1 MIKLRKILLSNYFY
15 LLLVLVSLPFII
27 HSLFKT
33 TKSIYSKDTKEIKGI
48 VTNYFADGDQLKL
61 YIKGKEQ
68 VIATYYF
75 KTQKEKKKLLNQM
88 QIGDRL
94 SVKGVLRRPDKN
106 TTEGLFNYR
115 KYLERK
121 KIYYLMEIEEMFLIE
136 KNHNL
141 LYQIKNVVFKK
152 TKNPYLRTF
161 ILGNHSLISKSIMRN
176 YQDLGIS
183 HLFAISG
190 MHISLLSMILLK
202 VFQKLGLKE
211 KIRYV
216 LVGIFLSFYL
226 LLVGSSPSVLRAV
239 LFFILFSGNRIYY
252 FYIKPTHI
260 FVVVTIISLLIN
272 PNYLYDIA
280 FLYSFSIS
288 FSLIVLGNYINQYKN
303 YLIKL
308 IITSFISFIVSLPIT
323 LHSFNQINLFSI
335 FYNLFYVPLIS
346 VIIFP
351 LALITFLFPSLE
363 RIFNLTIIILEN
375 SSKLLNKITCSKLI
389 FCDIPTIF
397 YLIYGL
403 LVILFFYAFIH
414 KKYLYMIPLFLMLLV
429 HYNYPYLI
437 RKDYLVMLDVG
448 QGDSILLHSNHK
460 NILIDTGGV
469 QSYDKEKWKKRNN
482 KSSIAQNI
490 TIPYLK
496 KQGIKRIDLLILTHG
511 DFDHLGEAMTLLEN
525 FSVKEILIN
534 EGKINRYEEELIR
547 NFPNVRKSKSGHYF
561 ETGNLKFLSLNQDL
575 GNENDSSLVFYIE
588 SNTKRLLFMGDASF
602 KSEESIMSQ
611 YELEQVDILKVGHH
625 GSRTSSS
632 LSFLKKVKPR
642 LALISAGK
650 NNKFNHPH
658 KETINRFNQLK
669 IPYLITKEEGSI
681 KVSL

>member
-27 HSLFKT
+27 HSIFKT

-75 KTQKEKKKLLNQM
+75 KTQKEKKKLLNQI

-239 LFFILFSGNRIYY
+239 LFFILFSSNRIYY

-335 FYNLFYVPLIS
+335 FYNLFYVPLVS

-363 RIFNLTIIILEN
+363 RVFNLTIIILEN

-403 LVILFFYAFIH
+403 LVILFFYAFVH

-437 RKDYLVMLDVG
+437 REDYLVMLDIG

-534 EGKINRYEEELIR
+534 EGKINKYEEELIR

-632 LSFLKKVKPR
+632 LNFLKKVKPR

-658 KETINRFNQLK
+658 KEVLNQFNQLG
-669 IPYLITKEEGSI
+669 IQYLITKKEGSI
-681 KVSL
+681 KISL

>member
-15 LLLVLVSLPFII
+15 LLLVLVSLPVII

-75 KTQKEKKKLLNQM
+75 KTQKEKKKLLNQI

-94 SVKGVLRRPDKN
+94 SIKGVLRKPDEN

-161 ILGNHSLISKSIMRN
+161 ILGNHSLIPKSIMGN
-176 YQDLGIS
+176 YQELGIS

-211 KIRYV
+211 KTRYV
-216 LVGIFLSFYL
+216 LVGIFLCFYL

-260 FVVVTIISLLIN
+260 FIVVTIISLLIN

-335 FYNLFYVPLIS
+335 FYNLFYVPLVS
-346 VIIFP
+346 VMIFP

-375 SSKLLNKITCSKLI
+375 SSKLLSKITCSKLI

-403 LVILFFYAFIH
+403 LVILFFYAFVH
-414 KKYLYMIPLFLMLLV
+414 KK
-429 HYNYPYLI
+429 
-437 RKDYLVMLDVG
+437 K
-448 QGDSILLHSNHK
+448 
-460 NILIDTGGV
+460 
-469 QSYDKEKWKKRNN
+469 
-482 KSSIAQNI
+482 
-490 TIPYLK
+490 
-496 KQGIKRIDLLILTHG
+496 
-511 DFDHLGEAMTLLEN
+511 
-525 FSVKEILIN
+525 
-534 EGKINRYEEELIR
+534 
-547 NFPNVRKSKSGHYF
+547 
-561 ETGNLKFLSLNQDL
+561 
-575 GNENDSSLVFYIE
+575 YI
-588 SNTKRLLFMGDASF
+588 
-602 KSEESIMSQ
+602 
-611 YELEQVDILKVGHH
+611 
-625 GSRTSSS
+625 
-632 LSFLKKVKPR
+632 
-642 LALISAGK
+642 
-650 NNKFNHPH
+650 
-658 KETINRFNQLK
+658 
-669 IPYLITKEEGSI
+669 
-681 KVSL
+681 